1 MLCEESGE
9 SDADGENGTLI
20 YIYEFSFFFS
30 FGYGE
35 ENGRY
40 PSSSRGESGSEKM
53 RGRIS
58 RGF

>member
-1 MLCEESGE
+1 MLREESGE

-20 YIYEFSFFFS
+20 YKYMNFRFLFLSVMYKKMVGIHRE
-30 FGYGE
+30 
-35 ENGRY
+35 
-40 PSSSRGESGSEKM
+40 GESGSEKM